1 MQYPGGGPR
10 GATSLEPGT
19 LLGGSYRLSARIG
32 RGAMSEV
39 WRAEHVSLG
48 APCAVKVMDV
58 SQGPDIAER
67 LRRFHQE
74 ARAVAQLRSPHVVQ
88 VLDDGIDGAYAYLVM
103 DLLEGETLEER
114 LSRRGRLSAAE
125 TAHLVTGIAQGLAC
139 AHGAGLLHRDLK
151 PANVFLARE
160 RRASGDDEIVKLLD
174 FGIAK
179 WTDLPAEAQ
188 VQTHDGKVVGTPSYM
203 SPEQVR
209 GTKLDRRSDLWQ
221 VGVIAWE
228 CVTGKRP
235 FDGPS
240 VGDTFVR
247 ICSVPA
253 PPASSLAQVP
263 EAFDAWLARCLERDL
278 SRRFGSAEEME
289 AALAEVF
296 SPRAVGLVDRLSSAS
311 VWPASRRGRRRGSR
325 RRNALIAI
333 GVAVFVV
340 TTAIGLTLFRGGS
353 QAPGAAPAKAE
364 SAGDKR

>member
-1 MQYPGGGPR
+1 MLHPGGESR
-10 GATSLEPGT
+10 GASSLQPGT
-19 LLGGSYRLSARIG
+19 ILGGSYRLSERIG

-39 WRAEHVSLG
+39 WRAEHLSLG
-48 APCAVKVMDV
+48 APVAVKVTDV

-67 LRRFHQE
+67 LSRFHQE

-88 VLDDGIDGAYAYLVM
+88 VLDDGIDGPYAYLVM
-103 DLLEGETLEER
+103 DLLTGETLEER

-125 TAHLVTGIAQGLAC
+125 TAHLVTGIARGLAH
-139 AHGAGLLHRDLK
+139 AHAAGLLHRDLK

-160 RRASGDDEIVKLLD
+160 GSEERVKLLD

-188 VQTHDGKVVGTPSYM
+188 VQTHDGKIVGTPSYM

-209 GTKLDRRSDLWQ
+209 GSKLDRRSDLWQ

-228 CVTGKRP
+228 CVTGTRP

-247 ICSVPA
+247 ICSSPA

-263 EAFDAWLARCLERDL
+263 EAFDAWLARCLERDI

-289 AALAEVF
+289 TALAQVF
-296 SPRAVGLVDRLSSAS
+296 SPRAPGLRDRLSSGS
-311 VWPASRRGRRRGSR
+311 MWPASRRGRRRSSR

-333 GVAVFVV
+333 GVAVFAL
-340 TTAIGLTLFRGGS
+340 TTAIGLLLFRGAAS
-353 QAPGAAPAKAE
+353 APSAAPTTAE
-364 SAGDKR
+364 PRGR